1 MKKRSTLRFFQ
12 MLCVFPLELGR
23 WLRFIFSVV
32 KSFSY
37 RQRLL
42 HSVSIQGYLIGVAS
56 LPVVILTGAV
66 TGIVLALQ
74 SYYQLGVHGLSC
86 AIGFFVVK
94 SILVEIGPVLTA
106 LALSGRVGGAI
117 SAFLGTVRMT
127 EQVSAMETLGVNP
140 LAYFALPRII
150 AGIISM
156 PALVIVAVWSGIYC
170 GYLLCRYA
178 FHISFQVYL
187 CMVSGHVFMSDVLM
201 VVIKSVVFGFIIT
214 SLACYQGLGKHSRV
228 TDITKITT
236 SGVVTSYV
244 SILFANC
251 FITTIFH
258 VFGC

>member
-1 MKKRSTLRFFQ
+1 MERKKHSHLFRVLS
-12 MLCVFPLELGR
+12 VFPLELGR
-23 WLRFIFSVV
+23 WLRFTVSVME
-32 KSFSY
+32 SFSL

-42 HSVSIQGYLIGVAS
+42 HSVSIQGYAIGVTS
-56 LPVVILTGAV
+56 LPVVMLTGAV

-94 SILVEIGPVLTA
+94 STLVEIGPVLTA

-150 AGIISM
+150 AGVISM
-156 PALVIVAVWSGIYC
+156 PALVIAAVWSGIFC

-187 CMVSGHVFMSDVLM
+187 YMVSGHVFMSDVLL
-201 VVIKSVVFGFIIT
+201 VVIKSVIFGFIIT
-214 SLACYQGLGKHSRV
+214 SLACYQGLGKHSRI
-228 TDITKITT
+228 TDVAKITT
-236 SGVVTSYV
+236 AGVVTSYV
-244 SILFANC
+244 SILFVNC

-258 VFGC
+258 VFGY